1 MFKYAE
7 IYGGKV
13 RELQESALDYV
24 EFCSIFDPS
33 AYWLD
38 VTGIENIGVGYVIK
52 FSENL
57 GTYFEAPEVV
67 EETVESVRSAKLELL
82 DKRFKEQLDKAYVM
96 SSLGISMNAGTRAKD
111 DVDGLIKQ
119 MEAEGVDK
127 TDFMSYEDILVPVT
141 LDELKTLQ
149 LEIIKNGHSVYQQKW
164 HFREAINNAIDME
177 TLKSMNIE
185 FRMLDFI
192 HNCYME

>member
-13 RELQESALDYV
+13 RELQESALSYV

-38 VTGIENIGVGYVIK
+38 VTGVEDIAVGYVIK
-52 FSENL
+52 FSETL
-57 GTYFEAPEVV
+57 GTYFEAPEVM
-67 EETVESVRSAKLELL
+67 EETLESVRNAKTELL
-82 DKRFKEQLDKAYVM
+82 EGLFKMQLDKAYIM
-96 SSLGISMNAGTRAKD
+96 SSLGVMMNAGTRAKD

>member
-1 MFKYAE
+1 MNKYAE

-13 RELQESALDYV
+13 REVKESALNYV
-24 EFCSIFDPS
+24 DFCSIFDPS

-38 VTGIENIGVGYVIK
+38 VTGVDDIAVGYVIK
-52 FSENL
+52 FSETS

-67 EETVESVRSAKLELL
+67 EETLESVRNAKAELL
-82 DKRFKEQLDKAYVM
+82 DGLFKMQLDKAYIM
-96 SSLGISMNAGTRAKD
+96 SSLGVMMNAGTRAKD

-119 MEAEGVDK
+119 MEAEGVDR

-149 LEIIKNGHSVYQQKW
+149 LEIIKNGHNVYQQKW
-164 HFREAINNAIDME
+164 HFREAINNAVDME
-177 TLKSMNIE
+177 TLKAIHIE
-185 FRMLDFI
+185 FKMFDFI

>member
-13 RELQESALDYV
+13 RELQESALGYV

-57 GTYFEAPEVV
+57 GTYFEAPEIE

-82 DKRFKEQLDKAYVM
+82 DKRFKEQLDKAYIM
-96 SSLGISMNAGTRAKD
+96 SSLGVLMNAGARAEN
-111 DVDGLIKQ
+111 DVNGLIKQ
-119 MEAEGVDK
+119 MEADGVDK

-164 HFREAINNAIDME
+164 HFREAINNAVNME
-177 TLKSMNIE
+177 TLKAMHIE
-185 FRMLDFI
+185 FKMFDFI

>member
-13 RELQESALDYV
+13 RELQESALGYV

-38 VTGIENIGVGYVIK
+38 VTGIKNIDVGYVIK

-57 GTYFEAPEVV
+57 GTYFEAPEVE

-82 DKRFKEQLDKAYVM
+82 DKRFKEQLDKAYIM
-96 SSLGISMNAGTRAKD
+96 SSLGVFMNAGTRAEN
-111 DVDGLIKQ
+111 DVNGLIKQ
-119 MEAEGVDK
+119 MEAEGSDV

-141 LDELKTLQ
+141 LDELKILQ
-149 LEIIKNGHSVYQQKW
+149 LEIIKNGHSIYQQKW

-177 TLKSMNIE
+177 TLKSINIE
-185 FRMLDFI
+185 FRMFDFI

>member
-1 MFKYAE
+1 MNKYAE

-13 RELQESALDYV
+13 REVKESALNYV
-24 EFCSIFDPS
+24 DFCSIFDPS

-38 VTGIENIGVGYVIK
+38 VTGVDDIAVGYVIK
-52 FSENL
+52 FSETL
-57 GTYFEAPEVV
+57 GTYFEAPEVI
-67 EETVESVRSAKLELL
+67 EETLESVRNAKAELL
-82 DKRFKEQLDKAYVM
+82 ESLFKMQLDKAYIM
-96 SSLGISMNAGTRAKD
+96 SSLGVMMNAGTRAKD

-119 MEAEGVDK
+119 MEAEGIDRV
-127 TDFMSYEDILVPVT
+127 DFMSYEDILVPVT

-164 HFREAINNAIDME
+164 HFREAINNAIDTE

>member
-1 MFKYAE
+1 MNKYAE

-13 RELQESALDYV
+13 REVKESTLNYV
-24 EFCSIFDPS
+24 DFCSIFDPS

-38 VTGIENIGVGYVIK
+38 VTGVEDIGVGYVIK
-52 FSENL
+52 FSETL
-57 GTYFEAPEVV
+57 GTYFEAPEII
-67 EETVESVRSAKLELL
+67 EETLESVRSAKAELL
-82 DKRFKEQLDKAYVM
+82 EGLFKMQLDKAYIM
-96 SSLGISMNAGTRAKD
+96 SSLGVMMNAGTRAKD

-177 TLKSMNIE
+177 TLRSINIE